1 MSEKL
6 DGERV
11 CGKKV
16 KVGVVKEMVVGG
28 REWVVEERD
37 REEYGD
43 GRIWGG
49 GVVGLWKERVE
60 YVVMNVGCEEGI
72 EVVMGWVGVRI
83 FV

>member
-28 REWVVEERD
+28 REWVV
-37 REEYGD
+37 
-43 GRIWGG
+43 
-49 GVVGLWKERVE
+49 
-60 YVVMNVGCEEGI
+60 
-72 EVVMGWVGVRI
+72 
-83 FV
+83 